1 MLRHVRRRRAWGG
14 PRGAA
19 GGFVVSLAM
28 VALAFGATGA
38 FGKAK
43 SPTSSIPS
51 CKHLSVAQ
59 LGRYVSIGPLVLQS
73 KVGNL
78 CSWLATETAHYHL
91 LLDIQVVTGTI
102 LLYGQFENV
111 ADKAAQAQG
120 TAVLGPSYV
129 AERERIRTLLIGSVP
144 LLESPWEAVDVGAGT
159 GRYTRVLL
167 EVGAERVTAV
177 DVSPASLATLAARV
191 ANPAWV
197 TAVCADV
204 FAALPPGTGPEARFD
219 VVLCCDAIH
228 HLGALPAVLSRLREL
243 AVPGGL

>member
-1 MLRHVRRRRAWGG
+1 
-14 PRGAA
+14 
-19 GGFVVSLAM
+19 
-28 VALAFGATGA
+28 
-38 FGKAK
+38 
-43 SPTSSIPS
+43 
-51 CKHLSVAQ
+51 
-59 LGRYVSIGPLVLQS
+59 
-73 KVGNL
+73 
-78 CSWLATETAHYHL
+78 
-91 LLDIQVVTGTI
+91 
-102 LLYGQFENV
+102 
-111 ADKAAQAQG
+111 
-120 TAVLGPSYV
+120 VLGPSYV

-243 AVPGGL
+243 AVPGGLVVGDVWTADHFHEFQLARRGRMEHALASVQFLAAAAVNRLLRRPALHAARSHLLPAAAVREVLREALGPQMQLYTDRYWVSFAVWLLT